1 MDGWDGLMVIS
12 ITMSAKSTYSV
23 LIIDIL
29 QLPYQNDSKVNNNIQ
44 FERVVFNCVSDLF
57 MPFA

>member
-1 MDGWDGLMVIS
+1 MDEWDGLMVIS
-12 ITMSAKSTYSV
+12 ITTSAKSTYSV

-29 QLPYQNDSKVNNNIQ
+29 QLPYQNGSKVDNNIH
-44 FERVVFNCVSDLF
+44 FERVVFNCVLDLF